1 VSTVVNP
8 FVARSKLSSQRDS
21 LADKLNRLFDAVHPA
36 GRGTPY
42 SNKEVAGAIR
52 ASGGSI
58 SDVYIW
64 QLRTGRRD
72 NPTRDHLAA
81 LANFF
86 GVSPAY
92 FFDEHAA
99 RQADA
104 DLDTRGRLRRMRPEQ
119 VSLRSVLA
127 SQGLSPE
134 SQKLIQQLV
143 DRCLELEGRARRDS
157 HGADPSD
164 GADLSD
170 GAEPSDGR
178 GAES

>member
-1 VSTVVNP
+1 VE
-8 FVARSKLSSQRDS
+8 RSKLSSQRDS
-21 LADKLNRLFDAVHPA
+21 LAEKLNRLFDTVYPA

-92 FFDEHAA
+92 FFDESAA
-99 RQADA
+99 AQTAA
-104 DLDTRGRLRRMRPEQ
+104 DLETLDRFRRLRPEQ

-143 DRCLELEGRARRDS
+143 DRCLELEGRARRDPDG
-157 HGADPSD
+157 GAT
-164 GADLSD
+164 
-170 GAEPSDGR
+170 
-178 GAES
+178 

>member
-1 VSTVVNP
+1 
-8 FVARSKLSSQRDS
+8 VARSKLSSQRDS
-21 LADKLNRLFDAVHPA
+21 LADKLNRLFDTVYPA

-92 FFDEHAA
+92 FFDERAA
-99 RQADA
+99 AQTTADA
-104 DLDTRGRLRRMRPEQ
+104 DVRLRPEQ

-134 SQKLIQQLV
+134 SQTLIQQLV
-143 DRCLELEGRARRDS
+143 DRCLELEGRIRHDS
-157 HGADPSD
+157 DPSD
-164 GADLSD
+164 G
-170 GAEPSDGR
+170 R
-178 GAES
+178 YAES